1 MEHQP
6 INLIYYEN
14 KIFILV
20 IDRDFIISSGWGRI
34 SIYEETDYI
43 KTATNTSQ
51 GTPRSV
57 DPASWI
63 IACYDVEDSK
73 LFIDIPVPCGTLT
86 VSVSDSLTGEM
97 AYYQSYFDESCIVV
111 DMSGTKVG
119 DYVLE
124 ISIGETLLLG
134 GFSIE

>member
-1 MEHQP
+1 MKT
-6 INLIYYEN
+6 NFLFLLLIG
-14 KIFILV
+14 ILLSV
-20 IDRDFIISSGWGRI
+20 QVWAESQSMRKQIIL
-34 SIYEETDYI
+34 

-86 VSVSDSLTGEM
+86 VSVSDSLTGEG
-97 AYYQSYFDESCIVV
+97 YVVLPERGKELLFEEFGNTYDFEEIFLTKKRSCDLRDEIY
-111 DMSGTKVG
+111 MYK
-119 DYVLE
+119 
-124 ISIGETLLLG
+124 
-134 GFSIE
+134 FKKK

>member
-1 MEHQP
+1 MKT
-6 INLIYYEN
+6 NFLFLLLIG
-14 KIFILV
+14 ILLSV
-20 IDRDFIISSGWGRI
+20 QVWAESQSMRKQIIL
-34 SIYEETDYI
+34 

-73 LFIDIPVPCGTLT
+73 LFIDIPVPCGSLT

-134 GFSIE
+134 GFCIE

>member
-1 MEHQP
+1 MKTKFLFLL
-6 INLIYYEN
+6 LIG
-14 KIFILV
+14 ILLSV
-20 IDRDFIISSGWGRI
+20 QVGAKSQSMRKRIIL
-34 SIYEETDYI
+34 
-43 KTATNTSQ
+43 KTATKTSQ
-51 GTPRSV
+51 RTPRSV

-73 LFIDIPVPCGTLT
+73 LFIDTPVLCGTFT

-97 AYYQSYFDESCIVV
+97 AYYQSYFGENCIVV
-111 DMSGTKVG
+111 DMAGRKVG

>member
-1 MEHQP
+1 MKTKFLFLL
-6 INLIYYEN
+6 LIG
-14 KIFILV
+14 ILLSV
-20 IDRDFIISSGWGRI
+20 QVGAESQSIRKRIIL
-34 SIYEETDYI
+34 
-43 KTATNTSQ
+43 KTATNISQ
-51 GTPRSV
+51 DSPRSV

-73 LFIDIPVPCGTLT
+73 LLIDTPVLCGTFT
-86 VSVSDSLTGEM
+86 VSVSDSLTGEVV
-97 AYYQSYFDESCIVV
+97 YYQSYFGENCIVI
-111 DMSGTKVG
+111 DMADTKVG

>member
-1 MEHQP
+1 MVEKGSTALP
-6 INLIYYEN
+6 RRLD
-14 KIFILV
+14 ILLP
-20 IDRDFIISSGWGRI
+20 FLSSTKPL
-34 SIYEETDYI
+34 EM
-43 KTATNTSQ
+43 
-51 GTPRSV
+51 
-57 DPASWI
+57 
-63 IACYDVEDSK
+63 
-73 LFIDIPVPCGTLT
+73 
-86 VSVSDSLTGEM
+86 EM

>member
-1 MEHQP
+1 MKTKFLFLL
-6 INLIYYEN
+6 LIG
-14 KIFILV
+14 ILLSV
-20 IDRDFIISSGWGRI
+20 QVGAESQSMRKRIIL
-34 SIYEETDYI
+34 
-43 KTATNTSQ
+43 KTATKTSQ

-63 IACYDVEDSK
+63 IACYDDEDSK
-73 LFIDIPVPCGTLT
+73 LFIDTPVLCGTFT

-97 AYYQSYFDESCIVV
+97 AYYQSYFGENCIVV
-111 DMSGTKVG
+111 DMAGRKVG

>member
-43 KTATNTSQ
+43 NTSQ

-63 IACYDVEDSK
+63 IACYDVGDSK

>member
-1 MEHQP
+1 MKTKFLFLL
-6 INLIYYEN
+6 LIGILLSVQVGAESQSMRKRIIL
-14 KIFILV
+14 KI
-20 IDRDFIISSGWGRI
+20 
-34 SIYEETDYI
+34 
-43 KTATNTSQ
+43 ATKTSQ

-73 LFIDIPVPCGTLT
+73 LFIDIPVSCGTLT
-86 VSVSDSLTGEM
+86 VSVSDSLTGEV
-97 AYYQSYFDESCIVV
+97 AYYQSYFGENCIVV
-111 DMSGTKVG
+111 DMAGRKVG

>member
-1 MEHQP
+1 MTTKFLFLL
-6 INLIYYEN
+6 LIG
-14 KIFILV
+14 ILLSV
-20 IDRDFIISSGWGRI
+20 QVGAESQSMRKRIIL
-34 SIYEETDYI
+34 

-63 IACYDVEDSK
+63 IACYDVGDSK

>member
-1 MEHQP
+1 MKTKFLFLL
-6 INLIYYEN
+6 LIG
-14 KIFILV
+14 ILLSV
-20 IDRDFIISSGWGRI
+20 QVWAESQSMRKRIIL
-34 SIYEETDYI
+34 
-43 KTATNTSQ
+43 KTATNT
-51 GTPRSV
+51 
-57 DPASWI
+57 
-63 IACYDVEDSK
+63 CYDVEDSK